1 MRKFAGKCLAL
12 LLALLMPLTSMPVSL
27 AESYTSEPFNVNVE
41 TPSREE
47 VIAKAVADNVS
58 SGAYVELYSAVAES
72 TTVSTGAE
80 FTYSVG
86 YALNA
91 APTYR
96 NDQGDMVPAYSQYEG
111 VTITVTVPLPVM
123 RARRDSVC
131 PAPPVIGW
139 LPREIS

>member
-58 SGAYVELYSAVAES
+58 SGAYVSCIAPWRNPPRCPLARSLPIASA
-72 TTVSTGAE
+72 
-80 FTYSVG
+80 
-86 YALNA
+86 
-91 APTYR
+91 
-96 NDQGDMVPAYSQYEG
+96 
-111 VTITVTVPLPVM
+111 M
-123 RARRDSVC
+123 R
-131 PAPPVIGW
+131 
-139 LPREIS
+139 